1 MRTDFDIDL
10 IGKEDMFVCGD
21 CMEYM
26 KWMSDKC
33 VELAIV
39 DPPYGVKYARG
50 KNGWGICDNRPDLK
64 EVQWDNVPKKKYF
77 DELIRISKNQ
87 IIWGGNY
94 YTDKIP
100 VSKCW
105 IVWDKICET
114 ENKSVFADCE
124 LAWTSFSK
132 VCKLFK
138 LRVMGFINDSKESR
152 IHPTQKPIALYEW
165 LLQRYANPGDTI
177 LDTHVGSASSLIAC
191 HNTNHRFVGF
201 ELSKE
206 YYGLAKDRY
215 ESETSQMRLTD
226 FMEV

>member
-1 MRTDFDIDL
+1 M
-10 IGKEDMFVCGD
+10 
-21 CMEYM
+21 
-26 KWMSDKC
+26 
-33 VELAIV
+33 
-39 DPPYGVKYARG
+39 
-50 KNGWGICDNRPDLK
+50 
-64 EVQWDNVPKKKYF
+64 
-77 DELIRISKNQ
+77 
-87 IIWGGNY
+87 
-94 YTDKIP
+94 
-100 VSKCW
+100 
-105 IVWDKICET
+105 WDKICET

-215 ESETSQMRLTD
+215 ENETSQMRLTD
-226 FMEV
+226 FMEG